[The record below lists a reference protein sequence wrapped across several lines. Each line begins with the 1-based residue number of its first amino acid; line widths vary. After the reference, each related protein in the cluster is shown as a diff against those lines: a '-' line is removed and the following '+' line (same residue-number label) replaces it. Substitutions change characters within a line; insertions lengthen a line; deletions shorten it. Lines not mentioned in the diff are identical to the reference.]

1 MTSVLTGVSQIPRSG
16 SQLLTVATTGFFFSD
31 ATIGTATLLEGLT
44 AVTAAN
50 GLVRATGTNFVFG
63 TTSQVVAATALGG
76 SLASYTNRF
85 ATVVGTVYKEIGKN
99 IYIFTQGSTGA
110 TPPLLYLVLTR
121 VMQVSGQA
129 STGSDS
135 NNLTEQDS
143 AGRMGYVVT
152 WSANSTAS
160 AAPNNIVVARVGHGH
175 AF

>member
-1 MTSVLTGVSQIPRSG
+1 MTSVLSGISQNSRAG
-16 SQLLTVATTGFFFSD
+16 NQLLTVATTGFFFSD

-63 TTSQVVAATALGG
+63 TTTNVVAATALGG
-76 SLASYTNRF
+76 PLSGFTNRF
-85 ATVVGTVYKEIGKN
+85 ATVVGTVFKDMGKN
-99 IYIFTQGSTGA
+99 IYIFTQGSSGA

-121 VMQVSGQA
+121 VMQVSGQT

-143 AGRMGYVVT
+143 AGRMGYIVT
-152 WSANSTAS
+152 WSANATAS
-160 AAPNNIVVARVGHGH
+160 AAPNNVVVARVGHGH
-175 AF
+175 SF

>member
-1 MTSVLTGVSQIPRSG
+1 MSSVLSATSQISRSG
-16 SQLLTVATTGFFFSD
+16 SQLLTLATTGFFFSD
-31 ATIGTATLLEGLT
+31 ATIGSATLLEGLT

-63 TTSQVVAATALGG
+63 TTTQLVAATVLGG
-76 SLASYTNRF
+76 SLANYTTRY
-85 ATVVGTVYKEIGKN
+85 ATVVGTVYKDMGKN

-121 VMQVSGQA
+121 VMQVSGQTG
-129 STGSDS
+129 TGSDS

-143 AGRMGYVVT
+143 AGRMGYMVT
-152 WSANSTAS
+152 WSAHSTAS

-175 AF
+175 SF

>member
-1 MTSVLTGVSQIPRSG
+1 MSSVLSATSQISRSG
-16 SQLLTVATTGFFFSD
+16 SQLITLAATGFFFSD
-31 ATIGTATLLEGLT
+31 ATIGSATLLEALT

-63 TTSQVVAATALGG
+63 TTTQVVAAAVLGG
-76 SLASYTNRF
+76 SLSGVNRF
-85 ATVVGTVYKEIGKN
+85 ATVLGTVYKDMGKN

-129 STGSDS
+129 TTGSDS

-143 AGRMGYVVT
+143 AGRMGYMVT
-152 WSANSTAS
+152 WSAHSTAS

-175 AF
+175 SF